1 MADEF
6 SDGAWDGAA
15 ARYPSTADY
24 CDACLINE
32 NSGPREEW
40 VQAKCHLP
48 VREPSGAYNRNAIRN
63 ALARLGQVQA
73 ASSAKAAALRR
84 LQALKKRAKIG

>member
-6 SDGAWDGAA
+6 SDAAWDGSAS
-15 ARYPSTADY
+15 RYASTADY
-24 CDACLINE
+24 CDSCLINE
-32 NSGPREEW
+32 NTGPRDGW
-40 VQAKCHLP
+40 VQSKCHLP

-73 ASSAKAAALRR
+73 AASAKAAALRR
-84 LQALKKRAKIG
+84 LQALKKRAKIS